1 MSPELLKGRRSREE
15 IEEES
20 LDDAT
25 DIEQPTAE
33 QEKPPS
39 FDRRNTS
46 PSPSESGC
54 PTRSIVARPS
64 VIKCIAVDKSEQ
76 NLAEAYQSCE
86 PLKLKHQS
94 SNTMQTGAVLQSY
107 LQPSPLI
114 Y

>member
-1 MSPELLKGRRSREE
+1 MSPELLKGRRDREE
-15 IEEES
+15 VKEES

-39 FDRRNTS
+39 FDRS

-54 PTRSIVARPS
+54 PTSSIVARPS
-64 VIKCIAVDKSEQ
+64 VIKCIAGDQSEL
-76 NLAEAYQSCE
+76 NLAETYQSCE
-86 PLKLKHQS
+86 FEKLKHQS
-94 SNTMQTGAVLQSY
+94 SNMMQTGAVLQSY